1 MGRSDGLAMPPGAD
15 VTSLTRFLNQAHDR
29 FVVTGQADLALRR
42 VVAESWRRSVEAGL
56 DPEGSMARIGL
67 DDERLAE
74 IRAIH
79 PLAVAMPVIRRLLVD
94 SLTDAG
100 MLVAVSDAAGQLL
113 WVEGD
118 PSMRARAEGMH
129 FLPGADW
136 SEASAG
142 TNAPGTAL
150 ALDAPVQLLGPEHL
164 ARQVTP
170 WSCAAAPIHD
180 IDTGAML
187 GVLDI
192 TGGNDV
198 AEPQTLALVRAT
210 VAAVEAELRLE
221 RLIPRRPPSPRCS
234 GSDRGC
240 AFWGA
245 VRRSSS
251 SAVRRRR
258 SARDT
263 ARSWCCSRSRRTG

>member
-1 MGRSDGLAMPPGAD
+1 MGRTDGLAMPPGAD
-15 VTSLTRFLNQAHDR
+15 LTTLTRFLNSAHDR
-29 FVVTGQADLALRR
+29 FVITGQADLALRQ
-42 VVAESWRRSVEAGL
+42 VVSESWRRSVDAGL
-56 DPEGSMARIGL
+56 DPEGAMARIGL
-67 DDERLAE
+67 DDQRLAE
-74 IRAIH
+74 IRAGH
-79 PLAVAMPVIRRLLVD
+79 PLAVAMPVIRRLLLA

-100 MLVAVSDAAGQLL
+100 MLFAVSDAAGQVL

-118 PSMRARAEGMH
+118 PDLRARAENMH

-150 ALDAPVQLLGPEHL
+150 AINAPVQLLGPEHL

-170 WSCAAAPIHD
+170 WSCAASPIHD

-198 AEPQTLALVRAT
+198 AAPQTLALVRAT

-221 RLIPRRPPSPRCS
+221 RLTPRRPELTS
-234 GSDRGC
+234 GSAPRP
-240 AFWGA
+240 
-245 VRRSSS
+245 RP
-251 SAVRRRR
+251 
-258 SARDT
+258 SARGT
-263 ARSWCCSRSRRTG
+263 ARSSCSWRSRRTG